1 MKKDGVWYR
10 CKDLSK
16 IAFTVTADYESI
28 CEDCGTG
35 TDGGYIL
42 EDYADTLIPQLLGG
56 STTTGHC
63 DRFWRVASPGSGTVY
78 IPAGVGS
85 ANNGAALGVSVLN
98 SNNVASNSNA
108 NYGGALTPKCF
119 VAAKVKILK

>member
-1 MKKDGVWYR
+1 LKIGKT
-10 CKDLSK
+10 KELKSK
-16 IAFTVTADYESI
+16 
-28 CEDCGTG
+28 
-35 TDGGYIL
+35 
-42 EDYADTLIPQLLGG
+42 
-56 STTTGHC
+56 
-63 DRFWRVASPGSGTVY
+63 SGRLARPVGFALT
-78 IPAGVGS
+78 PAGVGS

>member
-1 MKKDGVWYR
+1 MGFA
-10 CKDLSK
+10 L
-16 IAFTVTADYESI
+16 T
-28 CEDCGTG
+28 
-35 TDGGYIL
+35 
-42 EDYADTLIPQLLGG
+42 
-56 STTTGHC
+56 
-63 DRFWRVASPGSGTVY
+63 
-78 IPAGVGS
+78 PAGVGS